1 MHAMSKSRAREKRMV
16 HIKSTQY
23 AISYAHL
30 YNYLFRNKGKKGY
43 NDNAFQNVCYLHYPR
58 IPNCFP
64 YFTIDI
70 NFTTCNNPIIS

>member
-30 YNYLFRNKGKKGY
+30 YNHLFRNKGKK
-43 NDNAFQNVCYLHYPR
+43 ATMIMLFKTFAICIIPVFLIVFPISQWTSILLHV
-58 IPNCFP
+58 
-64 YFTIDI
+64 TIR
-70 NFTTCNNPIIS
+70 